1 MVVKDKRGRRRY
13 VAFKLVSE
21 KPVSTD
27 AFMSALKKSSPPGGK
42 PPKLI
47 QFDGNHGIVRCEL
60 KDLNNTRV
68 ILLKIGEEMG
78 AEIQTLSTS
87 GTLLALRK
95 RLDLKKT

>member
-1 MVVKDKRGRRRY
+1 MKDKRGRRRY

-21 KPVSTD
+21 KPVSVD
-27 AFMSALKKSSPPGGK
+27 AFMSVLKTSGPPGCK

-47 QFDGNHGIVRCEL
+47 QFDGNRGIVRCEL
-60 KDLNNTRV
+60 KDLNDTKV
-68 ILLKIGEEMG
+68 MLLKVGEEMG